1 MMQIDVLTFVATV
14 LAYLRTLN
22 KEPIPQHNSLL
33 TGQMYYDEVMNTD
46 NPSRFLTVTRMD
58 RPTFV
63 TFVRFLREHRDLSNS
78 MFICSGQKL
87 MIFLHTLTNFS
98 NRQTAERFQHSGST
112 ISTTIHQVVESILK
126 CRSLIFQP
134 VKANCPIP
142 VQISQNPKFFPF
154 FKDCMGALDGS
165 HIPAVVSLEEQGVFR
180 NRKKFIS
187 QNLLAVSNF
196 DMTFSYALAGWEG
209 SAHDGRVFEDAK
221 MKGLPL
227 IIGRYYLGDA
237 GYALSKYCLTPYRG
251 KRYHLKEWARGNDRP
266 RTKEEL
272 FNLRHS
278 SLRNVIERIF
288 GVIKKRFPILVVMKS
303 FDFPFQCDI
312 VICAL
317 LVHNF
322 ILMNQLYEDEFDD
335 VDIPADNQNEYD
347 DDGVDENNIYV
358 NAALNQWRDGI
369 ATEMW
374 DAYQIILQE
383 RGIL

>member
-1 MMQIDVLTFVATV
+1 MRIDILTLVATV
-14 LAYLRTLN
+14 LAYLRGRRR
-22 KEPIPQHNSLL
+22 EPIPQHNSLF
-33 TGQMYYDEVMNTD
+33 TGQMYYDELMNTD
-46 NPSRFLTVTRMD
+46 NPSRFLTATRMD
-58 RPTFV
+58 KPTFIA
-63 TFVRFLREHRDLSNS
+63 FVGFLCEHGGLENS
-78 MFICSGQKL
+78 MFVCSGQKL

-112 ISTTIHQVVESILK
+112 ISAIIHEVADSILK

-134 VKANCPIP
+134 VKANSPIP
-142 VQISQNPKFFPF
+142 LQISQNPKFSPF
-154 FKDCMGALDGS
+154 FRDCIGALDGS
-165 HIPAVVSLEEQGVFR
+165 HIPAVVAVEEQGVFR

-227 IIGRYYLGDA
+227 FNGRYYLGDA

-251 KRYHLKEWARGNDRP
+251 RRYHLREWARGNDRP

-303 FDFPFQCDI
+303 FDFRFQCDM
-312 VICAL
+312 VVCTL
-317 LVHNF
+317 FVHNF
-322 ILMNQLYEDEFDD
+322 IRTNQLYEDEFDI
-335 VDIPADNQNEYD
+335 VDIDADDHNED
-347 DDGVDENNIYV
+347 DDGVDENNIHAS
-358 NAALNQWRDGI
+358 AALNQWRDSI

-374 DAYQIILQE
+374 DAYQIMLQE
-383 RGIL
+383 RGLL